1 MLIKVLDRAAMGL
14 DTPLEPLYKLGEV
27 VTYDFTNKA
36 ELAER
41 ISDADVIIIN
51 KIKITR
57 EVMLS
62 AKKLRLICL
71 FATGYDNVDVRA
83 ASELG
88 IAVCNVPGYST
99 DSVAQITV
107 ATVLSLVS
115 HLPLYSGYVKSGK
128 YTASGRA
135 NLLEPTYHE
144 IRGKTWGIIGYGN
157 IGRAVGRVAEA
168 LGAKVIVNKR
178 TPDPEAEN
186 ADIHRICTDSDIIT
200 IHCPLT
206 AQTRGLINKERISIM
221 KSGVVIVNAAR
232 GAVVNESDVADA
244 VLDGKIA
251 AFGSDVYSDEPIG
264 AEHPFNKIKALDN
277 VILTPHMAWGAFE
290 ARARCVDIISENISD
305 FIDGKIRNRVDI

>member
-14 DTPLEPLYKLGEV
+14 DTPFAPLYELGEV
-27 VTYDFTNKA
+27 ITYDYTNKA

-41 ISDADVIIIN
+41 ICDADIIVVN

-71 FATGYDNVDVRA
+71 FATGYDNVDVFA

-115 HLPLYSGYVKSGK
+115 RLPVYSGYVKSGE
-128 YTASGRA
+128 YSASGRA
-135 NLLEPTYHE
+135 NMLEPTYHE
-144 IRGKTWGIIGYGN
+144 IRGMTWGIIGYGN

-168 LGAKVIVNKR
+168 LGARVIVNKR

-186 ADIHRICTDSDIIT
+186 ADIDRLCAESDIIT
-200 IHCPLT
+200 IHCPLNE
-206 AQTRGLINKERISIM
+206 QTRGLIEKERISIM
-221 KSGVVIVNAAR
+221 KRGVVIVNTAR
-232 GAVVNESDVADA
+232 GAVTNENDVADA
-244 VLDGKIA
+244 VLEGKIG
-251 AFGSDVYSDEPIG
+251 AFGSDVYSDEPMTT
-264 AEHPFNKIKALDN
+264 EHPFNKIKSLQN
-277 VILTPHMAWGAFE
+277 VILTPHMAWGAYE
-290 ARARCVDIISENISD
+290 ARARCVDIISENISN
-305 FIDGKIRNRVDI
+305 FIDGKIKNRVEI